1 MKTTAATYLVNVTT
15 EDENI
20 ISFYK
25 TMPTRPTTQKGIKSQ
40 NNKIEKWAMNQYP
53 NWTEINIQLQQSWI
67 KMTQIKDNII
77 DRDALQA
84 SYIDRIIDGMDLK
97 DLMQIVYDQLDDSLD
112 KYSVDELIEE
122 VDSYYPELLEESK
135 EK

>member
-1 MKTTAATYLVNVTT
+1 
-15 EDENI
+15 
-20 ISFYK
+20 
-25 TMPTRPTTQKGIKSQ
+25 
-40 NNKIEKWAMNQYP
+40 
-53 NWTEINIQLQQSWI
+53 
-67 KMTQIKDNII
+67 MTQIKDNII
-77 DRDALQA
+77 DRDALQE

-122 VDSYYPELLEESK
+122 VDSYYPELLEESE

>member
-1 MKTTAATYLVNVTT
+1 
-15 EDENI
+15 
-20 ISFYK
+20 
-25 TMPTRPTTQKGIKSQ
+25 
-40 NNKIEKWAMNQYP
+40 
-53 NWTEINIQLQQSWI
+53 
-67 KMTQIKDNII
+67 MTQIKDNII

-122 VDSYYPELLEESK
+122 VDSYYPELLEESEENK
-135 EK
+135 TSWLSGTRGWHSAPKFAIL